1 MDPDMNKYDLEH
13 VCTGHP
19 KMTPEEFS
27 DIYRRAWD
35 AFYTPEHVETL
46 MRRAAASGMRP
57 RRIMRTALWFYGCHA
72 FEKVH
77 PLQGGIIRRKYRS
90 DRRPTMPLES
100 PFTFYPR
107 FIWGFV
113 RKHCQIAKLYW
124 RYSRALAR
132 VERDPGR
139 FDYMDISLSPIE
151 EHDMDEMELFTATE
165 SSQAAVTKFRKQR
178 DSRSAKVTTAA

>member
-1 MDPDMNKYDLEH
+1 
-13 VCTGHP
+13 
-19 KMTPEEFS
+19 
-27 DIYRRAWD
+27 
-35 AFYTPEHVETL
+35 
-46 MRRAAASGMRP
+46 
-57 RRIMRTALWFYGCHA
+57 
-72 FEKVH
+72 
-77 PLQGGIIRRKYRS
+77 
-90 DRRPTMPLES
+90 MPLES